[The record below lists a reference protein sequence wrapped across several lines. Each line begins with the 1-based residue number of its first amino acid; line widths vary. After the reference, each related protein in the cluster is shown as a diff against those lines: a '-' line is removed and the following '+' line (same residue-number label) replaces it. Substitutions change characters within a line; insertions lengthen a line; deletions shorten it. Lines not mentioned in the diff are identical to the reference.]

1 MEWEREVRDFL
12 LSPQGCKSFH
22 SDLPRVRWHNL
33 VCVEYLSMMK
43 SMVIGF
49 CFLRVDAT
57 LSDGVGFDNTC
68 TVSGKGNGSRFIPR
82 PYWWVCKTLR
92 ISPLVVEL
100 SVVVVSVRLN
110 PMGSQLLIPVLWN
123 LCSESVVAKNVETQL
138 RTPKLAVRVQLPLR
152 WNTYLFFNTDVVNFV
167 WKTDAAETESI
178 VLLIFFLWGCLNLR
192 WMRGGGMGQ
201 KVLIWAS
208 WNRIF
213 FQPVFQPNQ

>member
-57 LSDGVGFDNTC
+57 LRDGVGFDNTC

-100 SVVVVSVRLN
+100 SVVVVSARLN
-110 PMGSQLLIPVLWN
+110 PMGSQL
-123 LCSESVVAKNVETQL
+123 
-138 RTPKLAVRVQLPLR
+138 VRVQLPLR

-192 WMRGGGMGQ
+192 WMRGGGTGQ